1 MPAPVVG
8 PAPRMMARPVDCRKS
23 ERERELISFV
33 LFFYVYL
40 FSSRGERISR
50 YSDLLAKH
58 VGRVRFIP
66 LGAMM
71 IDVMLG
77 SEC

>member
-1 MPAPVVG
+1 M
-8 PAPRMMARPVDCRKS
+8 
-23 ERERELISFV
+23 FF
-33 LFFYVYL
+33 LFL
-40 FSSRGERISR
+40 SRGERISR
-50 YSDLLAKH
+50 YSDLLTKH

>member
-1 MPAPVVG
+1 M
-8 PAPRMMARPVDCRKS
+8 
-23 ERERELISFV
+23 
-33 LFFYVYL
+33 FF

-50 YSDLLAKH
+50 YSDLLAEH

-77 SEC
+77 SVLFLC